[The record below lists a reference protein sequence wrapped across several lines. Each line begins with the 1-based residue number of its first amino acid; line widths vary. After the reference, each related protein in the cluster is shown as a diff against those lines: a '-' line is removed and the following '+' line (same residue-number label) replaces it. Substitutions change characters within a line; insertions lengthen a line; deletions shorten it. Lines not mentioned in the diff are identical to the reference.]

1 MKSKPNSAFNAAV
14 HHLNIDQ
21 PYPSGELID
30 ENFIRSDKDNSFLS
44 SDSYNSSSN
53 FLLSGQPPQLI
64 ESDLINV
71 NKTIKL
77 INNSQLLKCLNR
89 TMLNDETS
97 SSPLDE
103 QLSQTSNASSAN
115 AELSAAAANSKG
127 YRLELV
133 PISSPG
139 DQSGQQQQ
147 LAINYY
153 PDYSVESPE
162 NNSSGEWNNG
172 AQQDLDYEPHP
183 KQRRIQ
189 ARQSTQLAGQ
199 YPKELSGSN
208 NSGSAQSLAD
218 QFSGQ
223 LSPLQQLVLA
233 QQQLNALRGQQQQ
246 QSSAAALT
254 SQLVSQLSTQ
264 LTKDSSDPDAMSANA
279 VALSSL
285 LNGSMNFS
293 QLSQHLNQL
302 NQLSQLG
309 LSGSSSLNSSSLTS
323 LLHNMVSNQSSN
335 QQPSPS
341 VVSQSNQPSSAFN
354 ISLNRNSSSP
364 NLVLS
369 SSLTSNA
376 TNSALPFLVANNGSA
391 AVSASNQPTN
401 SVSSQSLDSSKKPFD
416 ICIVCGDKAS
426 GGFSLFPFSC
436 ANEVFFVLFCF
447 VKIESIA
454 INDGPVS
461 FFSLPLSQDATI
473 TQFPARAAK
482 VSLSEASESS

>member
-1 MKSKPNSAFNAAV
+1 MKSKLNSAFNAPV
-14 HHLNIDQ
+14 HHLNID
-21 PYPSGELID
+21 PAYPSDELID
-30 ENFIRSDKDNSFLS
+30 ENFIRGDKDNSFLS
-44 SDSYNSSSN
+44 SDSYNSGN
-53 FLLSGQPPQLI
+53 FLLAGQPPQLH
-64 ESDLINV
+64 ESDLIDV
-71 NKTIKL
+71 NKTLKL

-115 AELSAAAANSKG
+115 AELSAASKA
-127 YRLELV
+127 YQLDLV

-139 DQSGQQQQ
+139 DQSGQQ
-147 LAINYY
+147 LAISSYY
-153 PDYSVESPE
+153 QEHSVESPE

-172 AQQDLDYEPHP
+172 AQQDPDYEPQP
-183 KQRRIQ
+183 KHRRTTQ
-189 ARQSTQLAGQ
+189 TRQSTAQLV
-199 YPKELSGSN
+199 GSH
-208 NSGSAQSLAD
+208 NSGSVQNLAD

-246 QSSAAALT
+246 QQQNSAAAALT
-254 SQLVSQLSTQ
+254 SQLVSQLSNT

-285 LNGSMNFS
+285 LNGSMNFN

-309 LSGSSSLNSSSLTS
+309 LSGSSSLNSSPLTS
-323 LLHNMVSNQSSN
+323 LLHNMVSNQSSVSS

-354 ISLNRNSSSP
+354 ISLNCNTSSSNIVLNS
-364 NLVLS
+364 NLTVNES
-369 SSLTSNA
+369 NSLN
-376 TNSALPFLVANNGSA
+376 LPFLVANNGSA

-426 GGFSLFPFSC
+426 GGFLLSFSLLC
-436 ANEVFFVLFCF
+436 RAWHHLAVLFLNS
-447 VKIESIA
+447 SIC
-454 INDGPVS
+454 N
-461 FFSLPLSQDATI
+461 
-473 TQFPARAAK
+473 
-482 VSLSEASESS
+482 

>member
-1 MKSKPNSAFNAAV
+1 MKSKLNSAFNAGA

-21 PYPSGELID
+21 PYPSVELID
-30 ENFIRSDKDNSFLS
+30 DNFIRSDKSNSFLS
-44 SDSYNSSSN
+44 SDSFNSSSN
-53 FLLSGQPPQLI
+53 FLGQAPPSAQLI
-64 ESDLINV
+64 ESDLIKV
-71 NKTIKL
+71 NQTLKL

-115 AELSAAAANSKG
+115 AELTASKG
-127 YRLELV
+127 YHLELV
-133 PISSPG
+133 SLASPG
-139 DQSGQQQQ
+139 DQTGQQLQN
-147 LAINYY
+147 A
-153 PDYSVESPE
+153 YSYAEHSVDSPE

-172 AQQDLDYEPHP
+172 AQQDLDYEPQP

-189 ARQSTQLAGQ
+189 TRQSTQQLLAGQ
-199 YPKELSGSN
+199 FQKDSN
-208 NSGSAQSLAD
+208 SSTGASNLAD

-246 QSSAAALT
+246 QQQQQQSAAALT
-254 SQLVSQLSTQ
+254 NQLVSQLSTQ
-264 LTKDSSDPDAMSANA
+264 LTKDSSDPDAMSAN
-279 VALSSL
+279 VALSNL
-285 LNGSMNFS
+285 LNGSMNINQFT
-293 QLSQHLNQL
+293 QHLNQL

-309 LSGSSSLNSSSLTS
+309 LTSSSSLNSSSLTS
-323 LLHNMVSNQSSN
+323 LLHNMVSNQSSS

-354 ISLNRNSSSP
+354 ISLNCNSRSSIFVLCP
-364 NLVLS
+364 NFLLRMRLTILS
-369 SSLTSNA
+369 
-376 TNSALPFLVANNGSA
+376 LPVANNGSQ

-426 GGFSLFPFSC
+426 GEFFFNPKRKKSLLC
-436 ANEVFFVLFCF
+436 Y
-447 VKIESIA
+447 
-454 INDGPVS
+454 
-461 FFSLPLSQDATI
+461 
-473 TQFPARAAK
+473 
-482 VSLSEASESS
+482 

>member
-1 MKSKPNSAFNAAV
+1 MKSKSNSAFNAAV

-21 PYPSGELID
+21 PYSSVELID
-30 ENFIRSDKDNSFLS
+30 DNFIRSDKDSSFLS
-44 SDSYNSSSN
+44 SDNFNSSSFNSSNN
-53 FLLSGQPPQLI
+53 FLGQSPQLI
-64 ESDLINV
+64 ESDLIKV
-71 NKTIKL
+71 NKTLKL

-103 QLSQTSNASSAN
+103 QLSQTSNGSSAN
-115 AELSAAAANSKG
+115 AELSAAAKN
-127 YRLELV
+127 YHLELV
-133 PISSPG
+133 SISSPG
-139 DQSGQQQQ
+139 DQIGQQT
-147 LAINYY
+147 NSYY
-153 PDYSVESPE
+153 AEHSVDSPE

-172 AQQDLDYEPHP
+172 TQQDLDYEPQP

-189 ARQSTQLAGQ
+189 TRQSTQQLLAGQ
-199 YPKELSGSN
+199 FSKEFTKEL
-208 NSGSAQSLAD
+208 NSANSVNPTNLAD

-246 QSSAAALT
+246 QQSSAAAALT
-254 SQLVSQLSTQ
+254 NQLVSQLSTQ
-264 LTKDSSDPDAMSANA
+264 LTKDSSNPDAMSANA
-279 VALSSL
+279 VALSNL
-285 LNGSMNFS
+285 LNGSMNIS

-309 LSGSSSLNSSSLTS
+309 LTSSSSLNSSSLTS

-369 SSLTSNA
+369 SNVTSNT
-376 TNSALPFLVANNGSA
+376 TNSTLPFLVANNGSA

-426 GGFSLFPFSC
+426 GAFFFLLKKSLFDLVKSCFKKIRPLKLTGIVYFSLLR
-436 ANEVFFVLFCF
+436 A
-447 VKIESIA
+447 
-454 INDGPVS
+454 
-461 FFSLPLSQDATI
+461 PL
-473 TQFPARAAK
+473 
-482 VSLSEASESS
+482 